1 MKYEISHI
9 TNWKDIIPLLFDPL
23 NIFIKFYCCSVST
36 FINPLS
42 LFMNRDLRIGFYD
55 EIIINNKVY
64 A

>member
-9 TNWKDIIPLLFDPL
+9 TNWKNIIPFFFDPL
-23 NIFIKFYCCSVST
+23 NIFIKIYCGGVST

-64 A
+64 V